1 MPSDRNRTI
10 GKQFRIFSGALFAAI
25 FFIGVVTFFI
35 ISLKISYDNISRMTE
50 SAAETS
56 KLRISEL
63 MSNELVLCTKL
74 TGMPIIQEYFM
85 NPSDEETRTAA
96 FREFDSYRGEY
107 AGEKLV
113 FWCNAVDKIF
123 HSSYAA
129 PYVVNPAKPEN
140 YWYNRTLYNTDLY
153 WFNVNYNPELD
164 IVGLWINAPVYSV
177 NSFHEDSEPIGMLGT
192 GIDLSRFIDEIYADI
207 SGEAEVMMFNRTG
220 EITFARDIESISEK
234 VNVTDFPGIPG
245 TDILRRAITM
255 ETDEAVPITF
265 AQDAVIYHIEYIP
278 SLDWYI
284 AVKYPLNLSTLFGNS
299 FTAVFLIM
307 LVVIGVVL
315 ILSNVVVAHI
325 GDEIEKRNTE
335 LTEANRRAEAANIE
349 KSSFLARMSHEIR
362 TPMNAIIGMSE
373 LAGRENISDTAREY
387 INKLRRAANGLL
399 SIINDILDFSKIE
412 SGKLDII
419 SAPFNFKIMIS
430 DVLSIIDSRAEQK
443 SLTFKKAIA
452 SNIPEILIG
461 DESRVRQIL
470 LNLLTNAVK
479 YTREGSITLTI
490 TAEKLWD
497 DELTLYM
504 SIHDTG
510 IGIEEKNIP
519 KLFGSFNQFDS
530 KKNIGIEGTGLGL
543 AITRS
548 LCTAMGGDVTVESEY
563 GKGSTFTATV
573 TLETPAA
580 DEKIT
585 IDSANDSDMN
595 LYVPNAKVLIV
606 DDLEINV
613 EIAAELLTLAGINA
627 DTALSGMEAVDKCK
641 MKKYDL
647 ILMDHMMPEM
657 DGLEATAEI
666 RALDDYRD
674 IPIIALTA
682 NAVSGVKEKFL
693 QGGMDD
699 FISKPIELKD
709 LFGTLKKWLS

>member
-1 MPSDRNRTI
+1 MPSDKNRTI
-10 GKQFRIFSGALFAAI
+10 GMKFRLFSGALFSVI

-35 ISLKISYDNISRMTE
+35 LSLKMSYDNISRLTE

-74 TGMPIIQEYFM
+74 TGMSVIQEYFT

-129 PYVVNPAKPEN
+129 PYVVDPSKPEN

-164 IVGLWINAPVYSV
+164 ILGLWINAPVYAV
-177 NSFHEDSEPIGMLGT
+177 NSFHENSEPIGMLGT
-192 GIDLSRFIDEIYADI
+192 GVDLSKFINELYENISDEAQ
-207 SGEAEVMMFNRTG
+207 VMMFNRTG
-220 EITFARDIESISEK
+220 EITVARDLDAVAEK
-234 VNVTDFPGIPG
+234 VNITDFPGIPG
-245 TDILRRAITM
+245 TEILRRAISM
-255 ETDEAVPITF
+255 DEAVPVTF
-265 AQDAVIYHIEYIP
+265 AEDAVIYHLEYIP
-278 SLDWYI
+278 ALDWFI
-284 AVKYPLNLSTLFGNS
+284 AVKYPLNLSTLFDNS
-299 FTAVFLIM
+299 FTALFFIM
-307 LVVIGVVL
+307 LLVVGTVL

-325 GDEIEKRNTE
+325 GDEIEKRNIE
-335 LTEANRRAEAANIE
+335 LTEANRRAEAASIE

-373 LAGRENISDTAREY
+373 LAGRENISDTARDY

-419 SAPFNFKIMIS
+419 SAPFNFKVMLS
-430 DVLSIIDSRAEQK
+430 DVLSIVDTRAEQK
-443 SLTFKKAIA
+443 SLTFKKVIA
-452 SNIPEILIG
+452 SDIPEVLIG

-479 YTREGSITLTI
+479 YTREGSVTLTI

-497 DELTLYM
+497 DELTLKM
-504 SIHDTG
+504 SITDTG

-563 GKGSTFTATV
+563 GKGSTFTATI
-573 TLETPAA
+573 TLDTPNAN
-580 DEKIT
+580 EKIT
-585 IDSANDSDMN
+585 IESASDSDMN
-595 LYVPNAKVLIV
+595 FYVPNARVLIV

-627 DTALSGMEAVDKCK
+627 DTALSGMEALDKCK
-641 MKKYDL
+641 KKKYDL

-657 DGLEATAEI
+657 DGLETTAEI

-674 IPIIALTA
+674 VPIIALTA
-682 NAVSGVKEKFL
+682 NAVSGVKEIFIT
-693 QGGMDD
+693 GGMND